1 MKTAHTNQTGFQ
13 KRQNFYFQRVLRT
26 SLLLAALGTS
36 FAGHAG
42 DTTPVDQLKAFSEQ
56 AGRTGDASQGE
67 LFFTQ
72 KHGGKW
78 SCSTCHNAPPVT
90 EGKHAATAKVI
101 KPLAPAANPRV
112 FTDTAKVD
120 KWFKRNC
127 KDVLERECSPAE
139 KADVMAYLMGIK
151 Q

>member
-1 MKTAHTNQTGFQ
+1 MKTAHTNQIRFQ
-13 KRQNFYFQRVLRT
+13 KRQNFYFLRVLRA
-26 SLLLAALGTS
+26 SLLLAALGAS

-56 AGRTGDASQGE
+56 AGRPGDASQGE

-101 KPLAPAANPRV
+101 KPLAPVANPRV

>member
-1 MKTAHTNQTGFQ
+1 MKNNQAYYV
-13 KRQNFYFQRVLRT
+13 KPILRLG
-26 SLLLAALGTS
+26 LLLAAFSMPLT
-36 FAGHAG
+36 GHAA
-42 DTTPVDQLKAFSEQ
+42 DTTPAEQLKAFSAQ
-56 AGRTGDASQGE
+56 AGRPGNASQGE

-90 EGKHAATAKVI
+90 EGKHAATAKTI
-101 KPLAPAANPRV
+101 KPLAPIANAAA
-112 FTDTAKVD
+112 FTDTAKIE

-139 KADVMAYLMGIK
+139 KADVMSYLIGVK
-151 Q
+151 